1 VRSLFDEAIRRALAG
16 AVLIAKAIG
25 AVLLTV
31 VYWFVLGPVSLTLRL
46 LGVDLLGVRG
56 KPATAW
62 TRVEREDAKTRL
74 EGAG

>member
-1 VRSLFDEAIRRALAG
+1 LRPLFDEAIRRALAG

-31 VYWFVLGPVSLTLRL
+31 VYWLVLGPVSLTLRL
-46 LGVDLLGVRG
+46 LGVDLLGTRG
-56 KPATAW
+56 KATSAW
-62 TRVEREDAKTRL
+62 TPLAHEDAKARL